1 MNSAA
6 HFVTTPLF
14 FKSVLL
20 GFCAQMLGSSLGMAY
35 SVTCSSVL
43 LSLGISPVMVSAS
56 VHTSEVVN
64 RLFSGLSHFRF
75 GNIDIPIFKKL
86 ALYGAAGALCGAFV
100 LTSVP
105 VGILRP
111 VMAAILLLMGVRI
124 LRMAFFTDHLAQ
136 KPTRLEPLGF
146 AGGVI
151 DVVGGGGWGPVV
163 TTTLM
168 LRGNDAHIVIGSIN
182 FAKFFVAVVE
192 SAALLILLKSP
203 EWTIIAG
210 LIAGGLCAAPLGVW
224 GCRRLPKKIL
234 LLLVGLLVCGLSI
247 RSILKA
253 LL

>member
-1 MNSAA
+1 MNNIA
-6 HFVTTPLF
+6 HFVITPLF

-43 LSLGISPVMVSAS
+43 LSMGISPVMASAS

-75 GNIDIPIFKKL
+75 GNVDSQIFKKL
-86 ALYGAAGALCGAFV
+86 ALYGMAGALCGAFIA
-100 LTSVP
+100 TSVP
-105 VGILRP
+105 AGILRP
-111 VMAAILLLMGVRI
+111 VMAAILLLMGLRI
-124 LRMAFFTDHLAQ
+124 LRMTFFTGSPVQ
-136 KPTRLEPLGF
+136 KMTCLGPLGF
-146 AGGVI
+146 AGGLV

-163 TTTLM
+163 TSTLI
-168 LRGNDAHIVIGSIN
+168 LRGNDAHMVIGSIN

-203 EWTIIAG
+203 QWTIIAG
-210 LIAGGLCAAPLGVW
+210 LIAGGMLAAPLGAW
-224 GCRRLPKKIL
+224 GCRRMPKKAL

-247 RSILKA
+247 RTIMKA